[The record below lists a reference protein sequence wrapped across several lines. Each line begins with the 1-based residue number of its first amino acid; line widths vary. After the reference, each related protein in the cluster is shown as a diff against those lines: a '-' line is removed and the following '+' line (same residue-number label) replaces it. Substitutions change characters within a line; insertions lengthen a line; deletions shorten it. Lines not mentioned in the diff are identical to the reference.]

1 MGGFLI
7 CPGLC
12 IHSQSISWQ
21 LRCLQAHP
29 EWGAAR
35 RGPLCPH
42 SWHPVTVVSPVPT
55 QACQPETAVM
65 GGLGRTRQR
74 PLLALGPEVP
84 PPAPGPHPHPL
95 GSPLPRCGHKS
106 VLPCSLL
113 PHTSLPGP
121 CLGLRQGMVVI
132 PCCRRFQ
139 HREPKLG
146 RRGGV
151 SPHEGHHC
159 AVFAQ
164 AENPG
169 TTGCPP
175 AFLPLSS
182 ALLPLVYKA

>member
-146 RRGGV
+146 RRGG
-151 SPHEGHHC
+151 SHLMK
-159 AVFAQ
+159 
-164 AENPG
+164 G
-169 TTGCPP
+169 TTVQ
-175 AFLPLSS
+175 FLHRLKTQEQLD
-182 ALLPLVYKA
+182 ALLPFRLRALPFCL